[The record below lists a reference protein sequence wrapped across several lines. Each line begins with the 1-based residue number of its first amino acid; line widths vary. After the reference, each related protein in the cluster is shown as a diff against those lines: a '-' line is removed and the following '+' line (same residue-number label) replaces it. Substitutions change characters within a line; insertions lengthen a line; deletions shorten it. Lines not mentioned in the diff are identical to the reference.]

1 MSDYLPPKA
10 TSAEAI
16 EWLNKQTGEKW
27 TLARIIE
34 AWILPWFWLDYSP
47 EYASLFGDRIEGF
60 TVQMEPGTD
69 KQRLLENTCETTFLV
84 TMFRTPEG
92 VLSSDGALV
101 RGSLWLPMEALRFAR
116 EDIQLLAEKP
126 SQTDSG
132 HTGEESDSAVSASR
146 PDSSEAEPEKRLIGW
161 KADAVENWL
170 AILQLSKGEPD
181 ARGVAKF
188 LVNIGTLFKV
198 AGKRDAYT
206 WKPTNSSDGR
216 EKSLSLKTIQNS
228 MPELFEMAATRK
240 NPG

>member
-116 EDIQLLAEKP
+116 EDIQLLANGR
-126 SQTDSG
+126 QRADSG
-132 HTGEESDSAVSASR
+132 DQMTERPKPIPKKLLQSQRIIQTLQEMGIDPNAMPPSVRGQRGHKILVWEKVKKEVAVFVSQEAFNSAWKRMLKSGE
-146 PDSSEAEPEKRLIGW
+146 
-161 KADAVENWL
+161 
-170 AILQLSKGEPD
+170 
-181 ARGVAKF
+181 
-188 LVNIGTLFKV
+188 
-198 AGKRDAYT
+198 
-206 WKPTNSSDGR
+206 
-216 EKSLSLKTIQNS
+216 LKTVI
-228 MPELFEMAATRK
+228 AI
-240 NPG
+240 

>member
-1 MSDYLPPKA
+1 MTAYLPPKA

-16 EWLNKQTGEKW
+16 EWLNNQTGEQW

-34 AWILPWFWLDYSP
+34 AGAWPWFWLDYSP

-116 EDIQLLAEKP
+116 EDIQLLANGR
-126 SQTDSG
+126 QRADSG
-132 HTGEESDSAVSASR
+132 DQMTERPKPIPKKLLQSQRIIQTLQEMGIDPNAMPPFVPGQRGHKIVVWEKVRQEVAVFVSQEAFNSAWKRMLNSGELKAVA
-146 PDSSEAEPEKRLIGW
+146 
-161 KADAVENWL
+161 
-170 AILQLSKGEPD
+170 AI
-181 ARGVAKF
+181 
-188 LVNIGTLFKV
+188 
-198 AGKRDAYT
+198 
-206 WKPTNSSDGR
+206 
-216 EKSLSLKTIQNS
+216 
-228 MPELFEMAATRK
+228 
-240 NPG
+240 